1 MTDEQRLAEI
11 RSRAEA
17 ATPGPWQ
24 SECEG
29 DLVTAGPLS
38 LTLADFTW
46 RRKPNPAD
54 APFVAHARDDIPW
67 LLDLVQQQARVI
79 ADLAEESDAAR
90 LAMRY
95 REALEKIADL
105 NIHKEGLK
113 PAQFRIY
120 ALDAEKMQHVA
131 REALEG
137 KS

>member
-1 MTDEQRLAEI
+1 MTDEQRLAAI
-11 RSRAEA
+11 RARADA

-54 APFVAHARDDIPW
+54 APFVARARDDVPW
-67 LLDLVQQQARVI
+67 LLALVAELRGLLSDLCEDSR
-79 ADLAEESDAAR
+79 AAR
-90 LAMRY
+90 EAVRY
-95 REALEKIADL
+95 RRALEEVESLLGTDWFP
-105 NIHKEGLK
+105 
-113 PAQFRIY
+113 PAYVQRR
-120 ALDAEKMQHVA
+120 V

-137 KS
+137 KADD